1 VLATAAA
8 SLYTNQSAAART
20 DAQTV
25 ARSGLLLTRRDLP
38 SRLSTF
44 AARAGV
50 ARVVVS
56 ASGHVLADVGDHTAL
71 AP

>member
-56 ASGHVLADVGDHTAL
+56 ASGHVLADLGDHTAL
-71 AP
+71 AA